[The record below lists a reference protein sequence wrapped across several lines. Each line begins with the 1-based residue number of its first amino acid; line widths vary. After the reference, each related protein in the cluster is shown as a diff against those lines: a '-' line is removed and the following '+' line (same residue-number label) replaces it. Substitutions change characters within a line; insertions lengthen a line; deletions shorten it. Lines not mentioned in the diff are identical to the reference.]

1 MAKTLFKGIKQVKYS
16 TYTAAEDKAGYLWFV
31 RPDGAKPGDTGV
43 GDIYFGSRHYAK
55 VDEAGYAKI
64 ESALNGFLGND
75 SKTVKAYVDDIISGL
90 TVSCIQEAGKP
101 IISVS
106 QTNGKLSAAV
116 GTIAAAN
123 VTIADSG
130 SVIAANNVEDAL
142 QEIATEI
149 DGMDLE
155 AVGGA
160 GKIITTISEA
170 DGVISATAATL
181 NAAAVAQTSEKAAIS
196 AQTTVQGALD
206 ALADKAVAQEISS
219 ADKTVTVTA
228 TTGGTDV
235 AVNIDNTTLVKDGTS
250 GVISTSLQL
259 SGVTPTG
266 ATVKEEYALVDAS
279 GNKHGATIKVYKDSS
294 LHNVALGH
302 IGDLLSGTT
311 AVTEESE
318 SDVIVP
324 GAGSTDE
331 ALNFVYLLNDGKY
344 KLAQVSLESFL
355 QESEFKKGLEVT
367 NNHEVN
373 VKIDAE
379 SESFLTVSAS
389 GVKLAGVQDAINSAI
404 NALDVTGDTAVA
416 GQYVAAIEETDGV
429 VAVKTR
435 ANVADAVLNGYS
447 KGNDGSAVASG
458 DSVNAAISKLENQV
472 DAAKAAATTEVVE
485 GTDAG
490 NNMSITSGVSATDGH
505 VTYTVNLSDV
515 ASASGLAAEVAAR
528 KAVDGQTGQT
538 YAANTGATYISG
550 ATSLNDADV
559 KLDSA
564 LKTVDDNM
572 LTGVTAGSGITVSAK
587 SSKDQTISAKL
598 EAGTADTVAAGHIE
612 IAFNANGEMYGMMYY
627 DGDDSE

>member
-1 MAKTLFKGIKQVKYS
+1 MDA
-16 TYTAAEDKAGYLWFV
+16 TAANIAV
-31 RPDGAKPGDTGV
+31 ADTG
-43 GDIYFGSRHYAK
+43 
-55 VDEAGYAKI
+55 
-64 ESALNGFLGND
+64 GNFTA
-75 SKTVKAYVDDIISGL
+75 STKTVESSLAEIADEIDAMNLSEVGGSKKIITTISQSEGK
-90 TVSCIQEAGKP
+90 VSA
-101 IISVS
+101 
-106 QTNGKLSAAV
+106 TAMDA
-116 GTIAAAN
+116 TAAN
-123 VTIADSG
+123 IDIADSG
-130 SVIAANNVEDAL
+130 SVITATTVEGAL
-142 QEIATEI
+142 EEIAKEI
-149 DGMDLE
+149 DAMDVVQIGSGSTYIQ
-155 AVGGA
+155 A
-160 GKIITTISEA
+160 ISEA

-206 ALADKAVAQEISS
+206 ALADKAAAQEISS

-250 GVISTSLQL
+250 GVISTALQL

-279 GNKHGATIKVYKDSS
+279 GNTHGATIKVYKDSS
-294 LHNVALGH
+294 LQNVALGH

-324 GAGSTDE
+324 DTGSTDE

-355 QESEFKKGLEVT
+355 QESEFKNGLEVT

-373 VKIDAE
+373 VKIDAQ
-379 SESFLTVSAS
+379 SESFLTVSS
-389 GVKLAGVQDAINSAI
+389 DGVKLAGVQDAINSAI

-416 GQYVAAIEETDGV
+416 GQYVAAIEETNGV

-447 KGNDGSAVASG
+447 KGNDSSAVASG

-472 DAAKAAATTEVVE
+472 DKAKAAATTEVVK

-490 NNMSITSGVSATDGH
+490 NNLSITSGTSSTDSH
-505 VTYTVNLSDV
+505 VTYTINLSDV
-515 ASASGLAAEVAAR
+515 ASASGLSDEIAAR

-550 ATSLNDADV
+550 ASSLNNADER
-559 KLDSA
+559 LDSA

-572 LTGVTAGSGITVSAK
+572 LTGVTAGSGISVSAK
-587 SSKDQTISAKL
+587 SSKDQAISAKL
-598 EAGTADTVAAGHIE
+598 ETSDATTVAAGHIE